1 MRSTKS
7 GRVAVPAVLQKA
19 IQKAVQ
25 KKVRTAARAPAT
37 LLKFAGTVRKYRE
50 AASSNPGL

>member
-19 IQKAVQ
+19 VQ
-25 KKVRTAARAPAT
+25 KKVRGTAARAPAT
-37 LLKFAGTVRKYRE
+37 RLKFAGTVRKYRE